1 MNLFLRAS
9 SLIRYFRSSLLGI
22 LQKSLM
28 SYVSSLVGLSRLEIN
43 AEADGHIGIELD
55 EDVRHSVPT
64 Q

>member
-1 MNLFLRAS
+1 MRRRGDICTKGRVLIVVVASLR
-9 SLIRYFRSSLLGI
+9 
-22 LQKSLM
+22 KSLM